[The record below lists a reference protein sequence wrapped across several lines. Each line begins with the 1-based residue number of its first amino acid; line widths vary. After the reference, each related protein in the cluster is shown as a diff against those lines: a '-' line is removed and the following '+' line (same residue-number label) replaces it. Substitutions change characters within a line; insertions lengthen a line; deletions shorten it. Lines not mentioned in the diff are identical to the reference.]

1 MLIYFAHFPGVVYN
15 CKKAIYPLSP
25 LPESIISEGAVFA
38 SNRLP
43 IPSNKINGT
52 LAVAL
57 NLQAKLND
65 NNYYKTVERLK
76 NLICLSYTLMPREQ
90 QLQNKYKSV
99 KEVVEKNLSDKFYN
113 HGIQYAGQLDW
124 DLPLRV
130 AAYSHKVSNLSPKN
144 QKKFWQSLQTFSY
157 ARQIA
162 YLPNPQYKYTLYMT
176 LHLASINQ
184 LADDPQNLH
193 DPSVNLVC
201 PQCGETNIPHQ
212 TSHVEEIIKL
222 IKELIPKEHQEKY
235 IKFMKSLYHPIRSGF
250 IHRGSFAG
258 KEDLGGFI
266 ALWKQNVKLS
276 EDDINLMIF
285 NRSLLEQFLV
295 KRQVK
300 NEK

>member
-1 MLIYFAHFPGVVYN
+1 MPIYLACFPGVVYN
-15 CKKAIYPLSP
+15 CKKAIYPLIP
-25 LPESIISEGAVFA
+25 LPESIISEGAIFA
-38 SNRLP
+38 SNGLP
-43 IPSNKINGT
+43 TPSDKINGT

-57 NLQAKLND
+57 NLQTELND
-65 NNYYKTVERLK
+65 KNYYKTIERLK
-76 NLICLSYTLMPREQ
+76 NLICLAYALIPSEQ
-90 QLQNKYKSV
+90 QLQNEYKSV
-99 KEVVEKNLSDKFYN
+99 EDAVKRNLSDKFYN
-113 HGIQYAGQLDW
+113 PGVRYGTQLDW

-130 AAYSHKVSNLSPKN
+130 AAYSQRVSNLSPKD
-144 QKKFWQSLQTFSY
+144 QKMFWQSLQTFAY

-201 PQCGETNIPHQ
+201 PECGETNIPHQ

-285 NRSLLEQFLV
+285 NRSLLEQFLE
-295 KRQVK
+295 KRQTK
-300 NEK
+300 

>member
-1 MLIYFAHFPGVVYN
+1 
-15 CKKAIYPLSP
+15 
-25 LPESIISEGAVFA
+25 
-38 SNRLP
+38 
-43 IPSNKINGT
+43 
-52 LAVAL
+52 
-57 NLQAKLND
+57 
-65 NNYYKTVERLK
+65 
-76 NLICLSYTLMPREQ
+76 MPQEQ
-90 QLQNKYKSV
+90 QLQDVYKTVQEAV
-99 KEVVEKNLSDKFYN
+99 KKNLANKFYAP
-113 HGIQYAGQLDW
+113 GIRYGVQLDW
-124 DLPLRV
+124 DLPLRI
-130 AAYSHKVSNLSPKN
+130 AAYSQKVTNLSPKN
-144 QKKFWQSLQTFSY
+144 QKRFWRALQTFSY

-193 DPSVNLVC
+193 DPSANLVC

-285 NRSLLEQFLV
+285 NRLLLEQFLV
-295 KRQVK
+295 KRQSK
-300 NEK
+300 